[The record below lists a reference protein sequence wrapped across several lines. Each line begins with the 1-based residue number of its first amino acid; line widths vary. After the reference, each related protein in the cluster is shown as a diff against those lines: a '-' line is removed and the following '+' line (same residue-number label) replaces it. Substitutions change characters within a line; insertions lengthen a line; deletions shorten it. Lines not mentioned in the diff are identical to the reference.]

1 MPVVAKPTVVA
12 RLEGSS
18 RGQKMTDPFN
28 DWLGALE
35 KRHLADLRPSEV
47 NRAVRALSDDYVHRR
62 HRVRDDALAGRGK
75 RAAFALFFGPL
86 HFLVVRDIAR
96 QLNLGQLT
104 IERVVDLGC
113 GTGAGGAA
121 VGSLIRPLP
130 SVLGIDRLGWPL
142 DEAAF
147 TYGHFGLR
155 HRVVR
160 ADVGRPAGRSDAGAL
175 IVAAYT
181 INELDGAT
189 RLAVLE
195 RLSRHRTLR
204 SALLVVEPIAKTVT
218 PWWNEWR
225 SALAPLG
232 AREQEWRFSDPL
244 PPRLRLMD
252 RAAGLDHQVRKARS
266 LWIAPNS

>member
-1 MPVVAKPTVVA
+1 MADAFDV
-12 RLEGSS
+12 
-18 RGQKMTDPFN
+18 
-28 DWLGALE
+28 WLDALV

-62 HRVRDDALAGRGK
+62 HRVRYNALAGRGK

-96 QLNLGQLT
+96 QLGLESLT
-104 IERVVDLGC
+104 LERVLDFGC

-121 VGSLIRPLP
+121 VGSLIQPPP
-130 SVLGIDRLGWPL
+130 SVLGIDRLGWAL

-147 TYGHFGLR
+147 TYRYFGLR
-155 HRVVR
+155 HRLQC
-160 ADVGRPAGRSDAGAL
+160 ADVGRSGARAAAGGL
-175 IVAAYT
+175 VVAAYT
-181 INELDGAT
+181 INELDVET
-189 RLAVLE
+189 RREVLE
-195 RLSRHRTLR
+195 RLCRNRTPR
-204 SALLVVEPIAKTVT
+204 SALLIVEPIAKTVT
-218 PWWNEWR
+218 PWWNEWS

-244 PPRLRLMD
+244 PARLRLMD

-266 LWIAPNS
+266 LWVAPTS